1 MANISLSLFQ
11 IISFHLSRDFLGFFS
26 HLEGFSAVGWTA
38 KGPTLS
44 TRANVNTAIPFQ
56 LETLNALDSVH
67 HQVCR
72 SAQLMQPWSLL
83 AAVDGWDG

>member
-1 MANISLSLFQ
+1 M
-11 IISFHLSRDFLGFFS
+11 
-26 HLEGFSAVGWTA
+26 VGWRA
-38 KGPTLS
+38 KSLTLS

-67 HQVCR
+67 HQVC
-72 SAQLMQPWSLL
+72 SVQLMQPWFLV